1 MAPRPK
7 SAPLATKTYGSDVNL
22 AESIPTLI
30 LPTGWVSIEKLITRG
45 CGRKQKLA
53 VRLLDIARESGLQGV
68 PALEYLGRLLLWH
81 LAGSDIV
88 PIPSSKLKPHE
99 QELIRTRARAA
110 CIAELEDTPPFAA
123 PVACE
128 RLGLD
133 PYDHRPIGVRS

>member
-1 MAPRPK
+1 MTPRPK
-7 SAPLATKTYGSDVNL
+7 AAPLATKSYGSDVNL
-22 AESIPTLI
+22 PESVPTRT

-45 CGRKQKLA
+45 CGKKLA
-53 VRLLDIARESGLQGV
+53 ARLLRVASESGFQGV

-99 QELIRTRARAA
+99 QELIRMRARAA
-110 CIAELEDTPPFAA
+110 CIAELEDTPPFSA
-123 PVACE
+123 PIACA

-133 PYDHRPIGVRS
+133 PFDHRPIGGRS